1 MTRAEICIPRTLAH
15 EGGYVNNNSDPGG
28 PTNLGI
34 TIATY
39 RAYIDAKGTVADLK
53 ALTEAQAVKV
63 YKAEYWDKVKADD
76 LPAGVD
82 YAVFDFA
89 VNSGPSRAATY
100 LQEIVGAAPD
110 GKIGPM
116 TIAAVKAM
124 DAAWIVNQLC
134 NERMA
139 FLKRLS
145 TFATFG
151 VGWTRRVSDVR
162 AAALVDATAPIT
174 APAAPTVAPDDD
186 EAAEARLIA
195 LVDAVR
201 LLLDQHDPRV

>member
-151 VGWTRRVSDVR
+151 VGWARRVSDVR